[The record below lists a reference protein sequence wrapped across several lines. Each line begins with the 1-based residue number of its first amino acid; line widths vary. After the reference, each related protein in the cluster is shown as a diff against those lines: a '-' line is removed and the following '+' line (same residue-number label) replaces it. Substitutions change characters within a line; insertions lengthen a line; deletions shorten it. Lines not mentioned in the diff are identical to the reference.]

1 MSKQS
6 NAFQKLIHHIHNKI
20 ENNSARVTESAPLL
34 EKNIN
39 EPVKREIDVLIEK
52 EVNGTVGKIAV
63 ECRDRA
69 AKDDIQWID
78 CLIGKYQNLDV
89 HKVIA
94 VSNSGFSKNAFLK
107 AKANGIDLKT
117 IEDAFQIDF
126 GDEFHKL
133 GLLYISHTFKL
144 KKFTMHFNPPLNKK
158 PSLKT
163 LVYHNELEIGD
174 LEGLA
179 NFCFEEGPKKN
190 IIPYFKRNM
199 LNIFKTKADTER
211 HVLIEKTIP
220 IRKLYIEDDGIKH
233 FINSIKFTLVGI
245 PTTQDIQVNHGTYEG
260 ALITEGLF
268 DIEEMKEI
276 HTAWIAQ
283 LPKDKEAR
291 VFVKSKPRKTKK

>member
-20 ENNSARVTESAPLL
+20 ENNSARVTESASLL

-117 IEDAFQIDF
+117 IEDAFQINF

-133 GLLYISHTFKL
+133 GLLYISHIFKL

-220 IRKLYIEDDGIKH
+220 IKKLYIEDDGIKH

-245 PTTQDIQVNHGTYEG
+245 PTTQDIQVNHRTYEDT
-260 ALITEGLF
+260 LITEGLF

-283 LPKDKEAR
+283 IPKDKEAK
-291 VFVKSKPRKTKK
+291 VFVKSKLRKTKK